1 MRSRLRATLC
11 RARLSCRSP
20 ERLSRWRTVW
30 PLLAGMGAAPS
41 EAKAACE
48 RILPAWDQEIRNCA
62 AVMVPMPGW
71 FSSTGQMTTTS
82 CSSSV
87 SYSAASASSASARR
101 AVPRSARIVD
111 RCSMEWLGSVRSR
124 AHRCSCWSVV
134 PRRSWSRSAW
144 GALTI
149 SAFSCPGF
157 APEFWTRGLF
167 DYAASGRVAASW
179 FS

>member
-62 AVMVPMPGW
+62 AVTPRAVALYAV
-71 FSSTGQMTTTS
+71 FAVAISST
-82 CSSSV
+82 
-87 SYSAASASSASARR
+87 
-101 AVPRSARIVD
+101 
-111 RCSMEWLGSVRSR
+111 
-124 AHRCSCWSVV
+124 
-134 PRRSWSRSAW
+134 
-144 GALTI
+144 
-149 SAFSCPGF
+149 
-157 APEFWTRGLF
+157 
-167 DYAASGRVAASW
+167 
-179 FS
+179 